1 MKQLKAHF
9 YLFTV
14 NVLYG
19 AGFTIS
25 KVLMPQY
32 VKPFGAIL
40 IRVASVSLL
49 FSLLHGLLSSE
60 KPALRD
66 LPLFF
71 ACALFGVV
79 INQELFFLGLS
90 MTNPINASLIMI
102 MTPMLV
108 YILSFLMKKE
118 KAAPLRLMGILLGLC
133 GAAIIIAG
141 KGLSFS
147 AATTQGD
154 VLIFLNATSYA
165 IYLVMVRPLMQKYQ
179 PLTVIRW
186 VFLCGLLPVVFLGY
200 GEFLQINWH
209 SFGPEAWGSLA
220 FVVIG
225 VTFLAYLLNILA
237 LQQLGST
244 VVGAYIYIQPLVAS
258 FIAVLWGKDQLSPVK
273 LLAALLIFTGLY
285 LVSFTGKSLS
295 HSKNTQA

>member
-1 MKQLKAHF
+1 
-9 YLFTV
+9 
-14 NVLYG
+14 
-19 AGFTIS
+19 
-25 KVLMPQY
+25 MPQY

-40 IRVASVSLL
+40 IRVASVSIL

-108 YILSFLMKKE
+108 YVFSFLLNRE
-118 KAAPLRLMGILLGLC
+118 KASAVRLFGIVLGLA
-133 GAAIIIAG
+133 GAGIIIAG

-147 AATTQGD
+147 SATSAGD

-186 VFLCGLLPVVFLGY
+186 VFICGLLPVFLLGY
-200 GEFLQINWH
+200 GQFAEIDWQT
-209 SFGPEAWGSLA
+209 FGPEAWGALA

-225 VTFLAYLLNILA
+225 VTFFAYLLNILA
-237 LQQLGST
+237 LEQVGPTL
-244 VVGAYIYIQPLVAS
+244 VGAYIYLQPLVAS
-258 FIAVLWGKDQLSPVK
+258 LIAVLWGKDRLTPTK
-273 LLAALLIFTGLY
+273 ILAALLIFTGLY
-285 LVSFTGKSLS
+285 LVSFTGSSSS
-295 HSKNTQA
+295 HTKKAQE